1 MITATVCIYSGRRNP
16 QWPIATKEYDKLL
29 LTIESL
35 PRTEPQEQPSL
46 LGYSGIIVTGGEKLL
61 YAYKG
66 VITVTEDDEAYG
78 YIDKDGAIEKQLLQ
92 SAPLVVREEIK
103 AMAGI

>member
-16 QWPIATKEYDKLL
+16 QWPIAAKEYDKLL

-35 PRTEPQEQPSL
+35 PRAEPQEQPSL
-46 LGYSGIIVTGGEKLL
+46 LGYSGIIITGGEKLL

-66 VITVTEDDEAYG
+66 VITVTTDDAAKG
-78 YIDKDGAIEKQLLQ
+78 YIDKEGTIEKQLLQ
-92 SAPLVVREEIK
+92 SAPLLVREEIK
-103 AMAGI
+103 AMAGV